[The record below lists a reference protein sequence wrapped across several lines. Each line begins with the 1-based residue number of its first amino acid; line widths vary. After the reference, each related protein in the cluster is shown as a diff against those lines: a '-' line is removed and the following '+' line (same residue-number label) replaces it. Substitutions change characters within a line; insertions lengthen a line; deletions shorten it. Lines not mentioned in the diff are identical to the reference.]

1 MEWNWQQRDWP
12 NFCVDQARLAHT
24 EATFLKQGGVL
35 IGVFKHLTPPDE
47 RELTAE
53 VMTGEAMTTSAIEGE
68 ILDRQSVRASILK
81 HLGAQTEPRR
91 IGDRER
97 GITEMTMDVLRTS
110 LDPLSDEILFRWH
123 RSLMQGRTQETEV
136 GTYRTHADPMQIV
149 SGRIGGQR
157 VHYEA
162 PPSASVPV
170 EMEQFMHWFNG
181 SRANTPP
188 LTRSAIAHIYFES
201 IHPFEDGNGRI
212 GRAIAEKALAQGLG
226 HPSFSMLAS
235 EIESRH
241 SEYYAALESASHTM
255 DVTAWCL
262 WFADVVLAAQQRTQT
277 WLEFLLA
284 KTKLLDALR
293 GQLNVRQEKV
303 LLRMFR
309 EGPSG
314 FSGGLSAGNY
324 QTITGASPATAGRD
338 LSELVALGAL
348 RKSGI
353 GKGTRYELVIQR

>member
-1 MEWNWQQRDWP
+1 
-12 NFCVDQARLAHT
+12 
-24 EATFLKQGGVL
+24 
-35 IGVFKHLTPPDE
+35 
-47 RELTAE
+47 
-53 VMTGEAMTTSAIEGE
+53 
-68 ILDRQSVRASILK
+68 
-81 HLGAQTEPRR
+81 
-91 IGDRER
+91 
-97 GITEMTMDVLRTS
+97 
-110 LDPLSDEILFRWH
+110 
-123 RSLMQGRTQETEV
+123 
-136 GTYRTHADPMQIV
+136 
-149 SGRIGGQR
+149 
-157 VHYEA
+157 
-162 PPSASVPV
+162 
-170 EMEQFMHWFNG
+170 MHWFNG